1 MAKIKVEN
9 IGINETA
16 TNNDEESESDIEIP
30 VVVEPKTPKQTPQQK
45 LVSCPNCNK
54 EMLNKTYKYY
64 HSLKC
69 KPSQPE
75 TTPVVVKPEKI
86 EVSFGI
92 GTPIRKNENIQRLMA
107 RAF

>member
-9 IGINETA
+9 IGTNETA
-16 TNNDEESESDIEIP
+16 TNNEEESESDIEIP
-30 VVVEPKTPKQTPQQK
+30 QQVETKPPKTKPQQTTVK
-45 LVSCPNCNK
+45 CGNCHK
-54 EMLNKTYKYY
+54 EMLNKTYTYY

-75 TTPVVVKPEKI
+75 TNPVVVKPEKI

-92 GTPIRKNENIQRLMA
+92 GTPIRKNENIQRLMS